1 MYFFGTTVII
11 IVNITTVIKIKNLK
25 MDFLIRILPYNYNRK
40 HFSFSVSFQ
49 LYLTSFQFTQQDFFL
64 VQLYI

>member
-25 MDFLIRILPYNYNRK
+25 MDFLIYFTI
-40 HFSFSVSFQ
+40 Q
-49 LYLTSFQFTQQDFFL
+49 L
-64 VQLYI
+64 